1 MGDEIGNGRVAIFD
15 MDGNLMGEVC
25 EITGVS
31 LDSDES
37 FPDWLPPLIQAFN
50 SMTMSCTVSSK
61 QIMRLL
67 WPLEWQ
73 RARMNRA
80 RSLHRRRRGRIKS

>member
-1 MGDEIGNGRVAIFD
+1 MGDELWNGMTAIFD
-15 MDGNLMGEVC
+15 MDGNLLGKVC
-25 EITGVS
+25 EMTGVRF
-31 LDSDES
+31 DSDES
-37 FPDWLPPLIQAFN
+37 FLDWLPPLGEAFHA
-50 SMTMSCTVSSK
+50 MAMSCTVSAE
-61 QIMRLL
+61 QIMRLF

>member
-1 MGDEIGNGRVAIFD
+1 MGDEIENGRVAIFD
-15 MDGNLMGEVC
+15 MDGNLLGEAC
-25 EITGVS
+25 EVTGVR

-37 FPDWLPPLIQAFN
+37 FLDWLPPLVEAFHT
-50 SMTMSCTVSSK
+50 MAMSCTVASK
-61 QIMRLL
+61 QIMRLF
-67 WPLEWQ
+67 WPLERQ